1 MKADDSVNS
10 QLRQIPSVDSLLA
23 TAEGQELIAQHGRE
37 TALQAIRETLDE
49 LRRTI
54 ADAEEPADALDSVP
68 AAGTSARR
76 QAPLKAGGQ
85 PFVPAASPGQRA
97 VEREETGAPASA
109 KAGVDLSSTIMGRV
123 RSALEAEAVPS
134 LRRAIN
140 ATGVIIHTGL
150 GRAVLAPAARNA
162 LHGVIDGYSTLAT
175 DIESGKR
182 GDRDSHLNALL
193 CRLTGAE
200 ASTVVNNNAAAT
212 VLILNTLAKDRDVIV
227 SRGQLVEIG
236 GSFRMPD
243 VMRMSGAILR
253 EVGTT
258 NKTHLR
264 DYEEAVNERTGALL
278 RVHHSNYRIV
288 GFAEEPGITDL
299 AALGKKHGL
308 PVIDDLG
315 SGALID
321 LGQFGLEPEPLV
333 QDSVRA
339 GATVACF
346 SGDKLIGGPQSGIIV
361 GQAETIA
368 RIKKNP
374 LKRALRVGKLTIAAL
389 EATLKLFLNP
399 DELPRVHPVYRML
412 SAAPADLGRRARRLE
427 RSLKAE
433 LASGSTAISRS
444 SLAAIK
450 VEDGESQVGSGSVPA
465 EFLPTKLLSVRP
477 LRLSADDLARR
488 LRRSEPPVFARV
500 HQDAVWL
507 DFRTVQ
513 PDEDRLLEA
522 AILRSLGSAAPEE
535 QGR

>member
-1 MKADDSVNS
+1 MARV
-10 QLRQIPSVDSLLA
+10 
-23 TAEGQELIAQHGRE
+23 
-37 TALQAIRETLDE
+37 
-49 LRRTI
+49 
-54 ADAEEPADALDSVP
+54 
-68 AAGTSARR
+68 GT
-76 QAPLKAGGQ
+76 
-85 PFVPAASPGQRA
+85 
-97 VEREETGAPASA
+97 
-109 KAGVDLSSTIMGRV
+109 M
-123 RSALEAEAVPS
+123 LEAESAPS
-134 LRRAIN
+134 LRGAIN

-150 GRAVLAPAARNA
+150 GRAVLAPPAREAALA
-162 LHGVIDGYSTLAT
+162 VLDGYCTLAT

-193 CRLTGAE
+193 CQLTGAE

-212 VLILNTLAKDRDVIV
+212 VLILNTIAKDKEVIV

-264 DYEEAVNERTGALL
+264 DYEEAVNERTGAIL

-288 GFAEEPGITDL
+288 GFAEEPGIEDL
-299 AALGKKHGL
+299 VALGKKHGL

-315 SGALID
+315 SGALVD
-321 LGQFGLEPEPLV
+321 LGRFGLEPEPLV
-333 QDSVRA
+333 QASVRA

-361 GQAETIA
+361 GDAQTIA

-399 DELPRVHPVYRML
+399 DELPRFHPVYAML
-412 SAAPADLGRRARRLE
+412 SLAPADLERRARRLE
-427 RSLKAE
+427 RSLKKAFVS
-433 LASGSTAISRS
+433 ASTTISQPS
-444 SLAAIK
+444 IAAIT

-465 EFLPTKLLSVRP
+465 EFLPTKLLCVRP
-477 LRLSADDLARR
+477 LRISAEELALRPAPLRAARLRPRPSGCRLARPPDRPAGRGPAGRSRYPAVLQSAELGDGKNMALCPGPQFASGSWRKLSALCIC
-488 LRRSEPPVFARV
+488 P
-500 HQDAVWL
+500 
-507 DFRTVQ
+507 DF
-513 PDEDRLLEA
+513 P
-522 AILRSLGSAAPEE
+522 
-535 QGR
+535 

>member
-1 MKADDSVNS
+1 MKADNS
-10 QLRQIPSVDSLLA
+10 RSPMLRRIPSVDSLL
-23 TAEGQELIAQHGRE
+23 TSAEGQKLVAEFGRE
-37 TALQAIRETLDE
+37 TVLRAIRQVQDK
-49 LRRTI
+49 LR
-54 ADAEEPADALDSVP
+54 EEMSM
-68 AAGTSARR
+68 AAGVSGPGGDEGETPEKKRT
-76 QAPLKAGGQ
+76 AG
-85 PFVPAASPGQRA
+85 AA
-97 VEREETGAPASA
+97 
-109 KAGVDLSSTIMGRV
+109 AGVDFSPAAIMARV
-123 RSALEAEAVPS
+123 RAALDAEAAPS
-134 LRRAIN
+134 LRGAVN

-150 GRAVLAPAARNA
+150 GRAVIAPPARQAVLAV
-162 LHGVIDGYSTLAT
+162 LDGYCTLAT

-182 GDRDSHLNALL
+182 GDRDAHLNALL

-212 VLILNTLAKDRDVIV
+212 VLVLNTIAKDKEVIV

-264 DYEEAVNERTGALL
+264 DYEEAVNERTGAIL

-288 GFAEEPGITDL
+288 GFAEEPGIEDL
-299 AALGKKHGL
+299 VALGKKHGL

-315 SGALID
+315 SGALVD
-321 LGQFGLEPEPLV
+321 LGRFGLEPEPLV
-333 QDSVRA
+333 QASVRA

-361 GQAETIA
+361 GDAQTIA

-399 DELPRVHPVYRML
+399 DELPRVHPVYAML
-412 SAAPADLGRRARRLE
+412 ALTPADLERRARRLE
-427 RSLKAE
+427 RSLKKAFVS
-433 LASGSTAISRS
+433 ASTTISHPS
-444 SLAAIK
+444 IAAVT

-465 EFLPTKLLSVRP
+465 EFLPTKLLCVRP
-477 LRLSADDLARR
+477 LRISAEELALR
-488 LRRSEPPVFARV
+488 LRRSEPPVFARI
-500 HQDAVWL
+500 HKDAVWL
-507 DFRTVQ
+507 DLRTVQ
-513 PDEDRLLEA
+513 PDEDRLVEA
-522 AILRSLGSAAPEE
+522 AVIRALQLAKGDD
-535 QGR
+535 G